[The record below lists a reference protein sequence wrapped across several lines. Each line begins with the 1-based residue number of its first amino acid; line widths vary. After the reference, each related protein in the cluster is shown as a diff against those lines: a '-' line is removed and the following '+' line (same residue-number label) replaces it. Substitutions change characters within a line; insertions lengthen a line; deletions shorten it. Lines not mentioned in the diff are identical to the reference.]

1 MGLKRGL
8 WRSTG
13 IGRTIDTV
21 KNIVDE
27 GSISGGVKRMIK
39 EDLTEDNPLGKMIYD
54 SGRYDGKKE
63 GYEEASAEYEHKLI
77 EQADLFLK
85 QTRVFEEERDEYE
98 KLLDEKNTLN
108 DTYLR
113 MLAEYDNFR
122 KRVQKE
128 KEGLY
133 ADGMAEAVEKLLPVL
148 DNLERAASA
157 EATDVQSVLDGVKK
171 VLSQADE
178 IFAKLGVSEIP
189 AKGEKFDPELHN
201 AVMHEENEDFDENT
215 VSDVFLKGYK
225 LGDKVIRHSVVK
237 VMN

>member
-1 MGLKRGL
+1 M
-8 WRSTG
+8 
-13 IGRTIDTV
+13 
-21 KNIVDE
+21 
-27 GSISGGVKRMIK
+27 
-39 EDLTEDNPLGKMIYD
+39 
-54 SGRYDGKKE
+54 
-63 GYEEASAEYEHKLI
+63 
-77 EQADLFLK
+77 
-85 QTRVFEEERDEYE
+85 
-98 KLLDEKNTLN
+98 DEKNTLN

-128 KEGLY
+128 KECLY

>member
-8 WRSTG
+8 WRSTS

-63 GYEEASAEYEHKLI
+63 RYEEASAEYEHKLI

-98 KLLDEKNTLN
+98 KLLDEYDKEIELLENKADKTDREN
-108 DTYLR
+108 KYLQE
-113 MLAEYDNFR
+113 LLLKER
-122 KRVQKE
+122 KLIQLIPE
-128 KEGLY
+128 
-133 ADGMAEAVEKLLPVL
+133 
-148 DNLERAASA
+148 
-157 EATDVQSVLDGVKK
+157 
-171 VLSQADE
+171 DE
-178 IFAKLGVSEIP
+178 
-189 AKGEKFDPELHN
+189 
-201 AVMHEENEDFDENT
+201 DET
-215 VSDVFLKGYK
+215 
-225 LGDKVIRHSVVK
+225 
-237 VMN
+237 

>member
-1 MGLKRGL
+1 M
-8 WRSTG
+8 S
-13 IGRTIDTV
+13 D
-21 KNIVDE
+21 
-27 GSISGGVKRMIK
+27 
-39 EDLTEDNPLGKMIYD
+39 KMNEE
-54 SGRYDGKKE
+54 KKE
-63 GYEEASAEYEHKLI
+63 PVSSENTEEVKPETEETAEKPDKKDKK
-77 EQADLFLK
+77 A
-85 QTRVFEEERDEYE
+85 V
-98 KLLDEKNTLN
+98 KLLEKQLEDSKKLLEEKKTLN
-108 DTYLR
+108 ETYLR

>member
-1 MGLKRGL
+1 MSDKMNEEKNE
-8 WRSTG
+8 SVSSENTE
-13 IGRTIDTV
+13 TV
-21 KNIVDE
+21 EPETEETAEKLDKKDKKA
-27 GSISGGVKRMIK
+27 VKLLEK
-39 EDLTEDNPLGKMIYD
+39 QLED
-54 SGRYDGKKE
+54 SKK
-63 GYEEASAEYEHKLI
+63 
-77 EQADLFLK
+77 
-85 QTRVFEEERDEYE
+85 EYE

-178 IFAKLGVSEIP
+178 IFVKLGVSEIP

>member
-1 MGLKRGL
+1 MSDKMNEEKNE
-8 WRSTG
+8 SVSSENTE
-13 IGRTIDTV
+13 TV
-21 KNIVDE
+21 EPETEETAEKLDKKDKKA
-27 GSISGGVKRMIK
+27 VKLLEK
-39 EDLTEDNPLGKMIYD
+39 QLED
-54 SGRYDGKKE
+54 SKK
-63 GYEEASAEYEHKLI
+63 
-77 EQADLFLK
+77 
-85 QTRVFEEERDEYE
+85 EYE

-108 DTYLR
+108 DDDLSDKLLR
-113 MLAEYDNFR
+113 TLAEYDNFR

>member
-1 MGLKRGL
+1 M
-8 WRSTG
+8 S
-13 IGRTIDTV
+13 D
-21 KNIVDE
+21 
-27 GSISGGVKRMIK
+27 
-39 EDLTEDNPLGKMIYD
+39 KMNEE
-54 SGRYDGKKE
+54 KKE
-63 GYEEASAEYEHKLI
+63 TVSSENTEEVKPETEETAYKLDKKDKK
-77 EQADLFLK
+77 AVKLLDK
-85 QTRVFEEERDEYE
+85 QLEDSKKEYE
-98 KLLDEKNTLN
+98 KLLEEKKTLN

-201 AVMHEENEDFDENT
+201 AVMHEDNEDFDENT

>member
-1 MGLKRGL
+1 MP
-8 WRSTG
+8 
-13 IGRTIDTV
+13 TV
-21 KNIVDE
+21 W
-27 GSISGGVKRMIK
+27 
-39 EDLTEDNPLGKMIYD
+39 
-54 SGRYDGKKE
+54 
-63 GYEEASAEYEHKLI
+63 
-77 EQADLFLK
+77 
-85 QTRVFEEERDEYE
+85 
-98 KLLDEKNTLN
+98 
-108 DTYLR
+108 
-113 MLAEYDNFR
+113 
-122 KRVQKE
+122 
-128 KEGLY
+128 
-133 ADGMAEAVEKLLPVL
+133 AEAVEKLLPVL

-189 AKGEKFDPELHN
+189 AKGEKFNPELHN

>member
-1 MGLKRGL
+1 M
-8 WRSTG
+8 S
-13 IGRTIDTV
+13 D
-21 KNIVDE
+21 
-27 GSISGGVKRMIK
+27 
-39 EDLTEDNPLGKMIYD
+39 KMD
-54 SGRYDGKKE
+54 KMNEEKKE
-63 GYEEASAEYEHKLI
+63 TVSSENTEEVKPETEETAEKLYKKDKKAVKLL
-77 EQADLFLK
+77 EK
-85 QTRVFEEERDEYE
+85 QLEDSKKEYE
-98 KLLDEKNTLN
+98 KLLEEKKALN

-201 AVMHEENEDFDENT
+201 AVMHEDNEDFDENT